1 MTCQGR
7 LTVTLEDTS
16 RADVVELLQ
25 IHETLMRTQ
34 TPHSSCHVKSVDDLT
49 GAGTRLFS
57 LREDGR
63 LLAIGALVG
72 IGPGHEELK
81 SMHVRDIA
89 RGRGAGKALLEGMLS
104 DARSRGVQRIS
115 LETGSGTDHATAR
128 SLYTRAGF
136 IPCGPYAGY
145 ADDPLS
151 TFMTREI

>member
-1 MTCQGR
+1 MTRQGR
-7 LTVTLEDTS
+7 LTVTLEDAS
-16 RADVVELLQ
+16 RADVAELLD
-25 IHETLMRTQ
+25 IHEALMRAQ
-34 TPHSSCHVKSVDDLT
+34 TPHASCHVKSAHDLT
-49 GAGTRLFS
+49 HSDARLFA
-57 LREDGR
+57 LRDTDR

-115 LETGSGTDHATAR
+115 LETGSGTDHAAAR

-136 IPCGPYAGY
+136 APCGPYAGY
-145 ADDPLS
+145 ANDPLS